1 MQINNI
7 KTYNNS
13 NQNFKA
19 LRIKRGSNKYISSM
33 PDKVIGKLDGVG
45 EDLAN
50 TKYYHLD
57 IGNDGFFINHISGE
71 KFFPPIN
78 IYNVGKALII
88 KARQGLTQITK
99 RLNYETTNEVKNIE
113 EKIRGSE
120 TQIERTA
127 EIVKV
132 LDNYEKLLTEKEKN
146 LIISP
151 SEPRETKLQ
160 KLIKKYGI

>member
-1 MQINNI
+1 MQIDNI
-7 KTYNNS
+7 QTYNNS
-13 NQNFKA
+13 KQNFKA
-19 LRIKRGSNKYISSM
+19 LRIKRGSDKYISSM
-33 PDKVIGKLDGVG
+33 PNKVIDRLDCIG

-57 IGNDGFFINHISGE
+57 IGNDGFFINHVSGE

-78 IYNVGKALII
+78 INNVGKALII
-88 KARQGLTQITK
+88 KARQGLTQISK
-99 RLNYETTNEVKNIE
+99 RLNYETTSEVKNIE
-113 EKIRGSE
+113 EKIKSSS
-120 TQIERTA
+120 TQIERIA

-132 LDNYEKLLTEKEKN
+132 LDNYENFLAEKEKN
-146 LIISP
+146 LIITP

>member
-19 LRIKRGSNKYISSM
+19 LRIRRGADKYISSM
-33 PDKVIGKLDGVG
+33 PDKVIDKLDGVG

-78 IYNVGKALII
+78 INNVGKALII

-113 EKIRGSE
+113 EKIKSSS

-132 LDNYEKLLTEKEKN
+132 LDNYEKLSTEKEEN
-146 LIISP
+146 LIISL